1 MTLSHAKALRA
12 NMAEAERRLW
22 YFLRAHRFE
31 GMKFKRQALIG
42 RYIVDFVSF
51 QRRLVVEV
59 DGGQHAD
66 SEVDLRRTRWLEDQ
80 GFRVLRFWNNEVL
93 SNTDGVLDAIM
104 LACTDPSPGPPLRG
118 APPPPTTGEGTT
130 CQVNLDVPHQFH
142 PRETSAHP

>member
-12 NMAEAERRLW
+12 NMTEAERRLW
-22 YFLRAHRFE
+22 YFLRAHRFK

-104 LACTDPSPGPPLRG
+104 LAGADPSPGTPLRG
-118 APPPPTTGEGTT
+118 VPPSPTRGEGK
-130 CQVNLDVPHQFH
+130 NDSEF
-142 PRETSAHP
+142 

>member
-12 NMAEAERRLW
+12 NMTEAERRLW
-22 YFLRAHRFE
+22 YFLRAHRFK
-31 GMKFKRQALIG
+31 GMKFKRQAPIG

-80 GFRVLRFWNNEVL
+80 GFRVSRFWNNEVL

-104 LACTDPSPGPPLRG
+104 LACTNLSPGTPLRG
-118 APPPPTTGEGTT
+118 APPSPTRGEGK
-130 CQVNLDVPHQFH
+130 QIS
-142 PRETSAHP
+142 ET

>member
-12 NMAEAERRLW
+12 NMTEAERRLW
-22 YFLRAHRFE
+22 YFLRAHRFK

-104 LACTDPSPGPPLRG
+104 LAGADPSPGTPLRG
-118 APPPPTTGEGTT
+118 APPSPTRGEGNR
-130 CQVNLDVPHQFH
+130 QKL
-142 PRETSAHP
+142 